1 LMHPKKIRSASI
13 RCVTPVHA
21 IEISREYFEKYLAT
35 EEGAMLNLREKDRT
49 RKRQR
54 AKTILGMQS
63 NMIQKNLQKGD
74 YVFKSGEEG
83 KEIYILEE
91 GQIEIS
97 VDNIIVLTL
106 EPGEMCGEHS
116 LMLGR
121 PRNVTAKCVS
131 KECKL
136 HGLRARDFYELL
148 GSHPK
153 MKAAIRD
160 TCLRREFQKA
170 LCVKT
175 KKPFPKTESELRV
188 AFEAVDRNKD
198 GVIELPEIRSMIL
211 NLDPTYTEED
221 IKDILL
227 SLDLTISGTVTWKE
241 FKRIFGMNGG
251 QDDKKQ

>member
-1 LMHPKKIRSASI
+1 
-13 RCVTPVHA
+13 
-21 IEISREYFEKYLAT
+21 
-35 EEGAMLNLREKDRT
+35 
-49 RKRQR
+49 
-54 AKTILGMQS
+54 
-63 NMIQKNLQKGD
+63 MIQKNLQKGD
-74 YVFKSGEEG
+74 FVFKRGEEG
-83 KEIYILEE
+83 NEIYILEE
-91 GQIEIS
+91 GKVDIS
-97 VDNIIVLTL
+97 VGNHTVLSL
-106 EPGEMCGEHS
+106 QPGEMCGEHS

-131 KECKL
+131 EECKL

-148 GSHPK
+148 DAHPK

-175 KKPFPKTESELRV
+175 KKSFPKTESELRA
-188 AFEAVDRNKD
+188 AFKAVDRDKD

-221 IKDILL
+221 IKDILV
-227 SLDLTISGTVTWKE
+227 SLDLNDSGTVTWEE

-251 QDDKKQ
+251 RSSGKLRIYRIDFDLILTAFDHVPLSQNLVSQFSRNEAPGQSLVLASTMTIDDDIRRTRYQ